1 MEILFIFISIVAFFI
16 IALYVW
22 NSIQQ
27 KKGNIENIESVS
39 QDPVDGSC
47 CGQHATCEKDSLMN
61 TFVEEV
67 EYFDDEELDEYQ
79 DIDEDSYPEHAVE
92 QFREILYSMY
102 DSDKPKWIRSLQK
115 RGIAIPNQI
124 KDEILLIIN
133 DLRTEKVH

>member
-16 IALYVW
+16 IVLYVW

-27 KKGNIENIESVS
+27 KKGNIENIEAVS